1 MPAPR
6 GVPKV
11 KVTFDIDANGI
22 LSVTAKDEATSKD
35 QKITITAGSGLSEA
49 EIQKMVEEGKANEE
63 SDKQRR
69 EEIEVRNRADQLCWT
84 VEKTLSEAKD
94 KLPADKVS
102 QIENNVKNLRAALDK
117 DDAGAIKSG
126 METLEKSM
134 HELAQVA
141 YQAAGTGPA
150 AGGGPAPG
158 GASPGGKKDKKDDGV
173 IDAEFEDG
181 N

>member
-6 GVPKV
+6 GVPKI

-22 LSVTAKDEATSKD
+22 LSVTAKDEATGKD
-35 QKITITAGSGLSEA
+35 QKITITAGSGLSESD
-49 EIQKMVEEGKANEE
+49 IQKMVEEGKANEAA
-63 SDKQRR
+63 DKERR
-69 EEIEVRNRADQLCWT
+69 DQIETRNRADQLAWT

-102 QIENNVKNLRAALDK
+102 QIESNVKNLRAALDK
-117 DDAGAIKSG
+117 DDAAAIKSG

-141 YQAAGTGPA
+141 YQGAGA
-150 AGGGPAPG
+150 APG
-158 GASPGGKKDKKDDGV
+158 GAPGGAAPGGAKKDSKKDDGV
-173 IDAEFEDG
+173 IDAEFEEG